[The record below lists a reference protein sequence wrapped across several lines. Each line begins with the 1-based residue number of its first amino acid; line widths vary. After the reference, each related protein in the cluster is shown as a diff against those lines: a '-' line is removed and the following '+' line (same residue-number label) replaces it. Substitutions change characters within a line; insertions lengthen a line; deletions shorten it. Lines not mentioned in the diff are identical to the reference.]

1 MWPSQAFSEQ
11 QICCPFFTIG
21 LIMWNLMHF
30 LLKLDGYLLEVWLTG
45 WLGLQDMAEHLT
57 TVYLSHCERG
67 QRCLYEGSTPPGG
80 FPNSWV
86 WCISP
91 TCMLFWWLTKLAW
104 AWILCLCNCWV
115 RYWFMNES
123 MLSLWMVK
131 DFDFDFCCLQN
142 GASSCT
148 SELTLFR
155 NGEIHCW
162 DRAYDD
168 SGNQVS
174 IFTCTSYFG
183 LSAS

>member
-1 MWPSQAFSEQ
+1 
-11 QICCPFFTIG
+11 
-21 LIMWNLMHF
+21 MWNLMHF

-115 RYWFMNES
+115 RYWFMNERA
-123 MLSLWMVK
+123 
-131 DFDFDFCCLQN
+131 CCLCEWLRILILISVACRMVLQ
-142 GASSCT
+142 AAHQSSHSLEMGKST
-148 SELTLFR
+148 AGIEHMMTVVIRWVYLHVPHIL
-155 NGEIHCW
+155 
-162 DRAYDD
+162 
-168 SGNQVS
+168 VS
-174 IFTCTSYFG
+174 
-183 LSAS
+183 LPHKNWWP